1 MALYS
6 KIIKRLGEFR
16 SLTPLAAI
24 TTFLPMA
31 GSSVLLLVGYPLGI
45 WLREN
50 WMIGAPAYFIGVL
63 IFCGAALLPTN
74 VIGLIGGW
82 AFSFDLGIVVL
93 MAGIVGA
100 SLVSYVV
107 HQRIT
112 SSNLSDIAERHPKA
126 RAVYHALVGR
136 GFWRT
141 TLIVFLLRLSIV
153 MPFAFTNFLLASAKV
168 SWKSFTVGTLFG
180 MLPRSSAV
188 VFAGASL
195 SELDLNNTGDLWII
209 ALGLIATMAAM
220 IVMSIVG
227 RRALE
232 NLTLN
237 SELLARDRE

>member
-1 MALYS
+1 
-6 KIIKRLGEFR
+6 
-16 SLTPLAAI
+16 
-24 TTFLPMA
+24 
-31 GSSVLLLVGYPLGI
+31 
-45 WLREN
+45 
-50 WMIGAPAYFIGVL
+50 
-63 IFCGAALLPTN
+63 
-74 VIGLIGGW
+74 
-82 AFSFDLGIVVL
+82 
-93 MAGIVGA
+93 
-100 SLVSYVV
+100 
-107 HQRIT
+107 
-112 SSNLSDIAERHPKA
+112 
-126 RAVYHALVGR
+126 
-136 GFWRT
+136 
-141 TLIVFLLRLSIV
+141 